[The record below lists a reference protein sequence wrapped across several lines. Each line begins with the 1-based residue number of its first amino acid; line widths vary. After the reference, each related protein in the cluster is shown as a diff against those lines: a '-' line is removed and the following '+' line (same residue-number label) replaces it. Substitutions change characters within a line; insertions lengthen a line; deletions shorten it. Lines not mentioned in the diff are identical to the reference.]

1 MHTLFQRS
9 LHLALAASALSGLAQ
24 AQSVFHAVIDG
35 PQMETDSLGTGSAV
49 VTMDTTTGEVAVEG
63 NFTGL
68 TGDVLGIHIHGPAAP
83 FEHAPVKI
91 VLDWDG
97 TTSGTISGG
106 GPHQVFEGI
115 EDMQCG
121 LYYIVVHTSYLGGGE
136 IRGQILAEPA
146 ATEYGSGVNPA
157 GSLSVLAGE
166 PAVPSTLTLGLD
178 NPTGSQAGPGVGLVF
193 FSGARD
199 PFFNLTGNGTPLP
212 GYGMS
217 GPAGELLIS
226 TATPDLALT
235 LLSFGWTGP
244 GSPVPFDVA
253 IPDDKDLVGLT
264 FFAQGALF
272 ASDQFG
278 LTNGL
283 ELYVG
288 L

>member
-1 MHTLFQRS
+1 MHTFLQRS
-9 LHLALAASALSGLAQ
+9 LHLALAAATLTGLAQ
-24 AQSVFHAVIDG
+24 SQSVFHAVIDG

-49 VTMDTTTGEVAVEG
+49 VTMDTTTGVVSVEG
-63 NFTGL
+63 DFSGL
-68 TGDVLGIHIHGPAAP
+68 TGEVLGIHIHGPAAP

-91 VLDWDG
+91 VLDWTG

-106 GPHQVFEGI
+106 GPHTVPEGI

-121 LYYIVVHTSYLGGGE
+121 LYYIVLHTSYLGGGE
-136 IRGQILAEPA
+136 LRGQIIAEPA
-146 ATEYGSGVNPA
+146 ATEYGSGVNPT

-166 PAVPSTLTLGLD
+166 PKVPSTLTLGLD

-199 PFFNLTGNGTPLP
+199 PLFNLTGSGTPLP

-244 GSPVPFDVA
+244 GNPVPFDVA

-272 ASDQFG
+272 SSDQFG
-278 LTNGL
+278 LSTGL
-283 ELYVG
+283 ELYLG